1 MRQTRATQPEITS
14 VPPPNRPYDLRAG
27 AAAANRR
34 AARSR
39 RHWLLAY
46 HSASRHGQPG
56 AAKDR
61 AGRPPLRW
69 GAVPGGWAGSPSFPG
84 CEAGRSSCARAASP
98 QRARKGITRPPS
110 AANDAGLAGSVR
122 AVAIG
127 LLERE
132 GGDRRG
138 AASYWPSA
146 APVPSGP
153 SGHWVAALPVPRG
166 E

>member
-46 HSASRHGQPG
+46 QSASRHGQPG
-56 AAKDR
+56 AAKNR

-98 QRARKGITRPPS
+98 QRGEERNNTPAFSRERCRIGWKC
-110 AANDAGLAGSVR
+110 AGSR
-122 AVAIG
+122 YWSSRTGGRGPARRRF
-127 LLERE
+127 LL
-132 GGDRRG
+132 
-138 AASYWPSA
+138 A
-146 APVPSGP
+146 
-153 SGHWVAALPVPRG
+153 
-166 E
+166 